1 MKRYIAAA
9 TILLSMAA
17 SAAAGSSTF
26 CTLDQATSRILEAAS
41 IDLAEMPD
49 QGTADATL
57 IAAQNMVLGKM
68 AEKPDEEIR
77 ITWSDVY
84 TLRGI
89 AHSLICSQATASF
102 YQLNCAAAAVDAVG
116 AGLTGSIAGKMLT
129 TVRLT
134 GPVGFMVGTVMTIHE
149 ESFQCDPSNVRMF
162 TRGAADLVMY
172 LPVCKYGAIGRGCV
186 MLQDGLEAGA
196 SKAITGMFGE
206 GSYEVAKAT
215 AVKLSETEAGKIV
228 VKLALK
234 PVKGA
239 IKDGVVDGIVG
250 TGEALNSLQQA
261 AGDQDPF
268 DMTGM
273 MIGLP

>member
-1 MKRYIAAA
+1 MKRYIATA

-17 SAAAGSSTF
+17 YAAADSSTF

-57 IAAQNMVLGKM
+57 IAAQNMVLAKM

-77 ITWSDVY
+77 ITWADVY

-89 AHSLICSQATASF
+89 AHSLICSQATAAF
-102 YQLNCAAAAVDAVG
+102 YPLNCAAAAVDAVG

-134 GPVGFMVGTVMTIHE
+134 GPVGFMVGTAMTIHE
-149 ESFQCDPSNVRMF
+149 ESFQCNPSNVRML
-162 TRGAADLVMY
+162 TRAAADLVMY
-172 LPVCKYGAIGRGCV
+172 LPVCSYGTIGRGCV
-186 MLQDGLEAGA
+186 AVQDGLEAGA
-196 SKAITGMFGE
+196 SRAITGMFGE

-215 AVKLSETEAGKIV
+215 AIELSSTEAGKIV

-239 IKDGVVDGIVG
+239 IKDGVVNGVVD